1 MRAIVL
7 GLAFL
12 LALPL
17 VHADAQSWRYV
28 AGAGVGVAG
37 HAGGVC
43 FTEWTPTPGGVCD
56 VPLQS
61 AQASV
66 EVVDDVTG
74 HVGFAVQAHNDLQA
88 VCYYG
93 YHQSPAVIDLPAGCV
108 SISVM
113 PGMGSPA
120 GTITIAS

>member
-1 MRAIVL
+1 MIL

-17 VHADAQSWRYV
+17 VHADGDAQSWRYV
-28 AGAGVGVAG
+28 AGAGVGVAD

-43 FTEWTPTPGGVCD
+43 FTEWNPAPGGVCD

-61 AQASV
+61 TQVSV

-74 HVGFAVQAHNDLQA
+74 HVGFAVQAYDNLLA

-113 PGMGSPA
+113 PGVGSLA
-120 GTITIAS
+120 GTITASS